1 MSMTIYEIDNAI
13 TNLIDPETGEI
24 LDFEAFDG
32 LQMERGKK
40 IENMALWY
48 KELNAESAAIRNEE
62 RTLAERR
69 KALENKAEHLAD
81 YLARITDGQKFET
94 PRAAISWRRSTAV
107 ELDDDFVMWAKA
119 NASWTL
125 KPPKDPEPDKNVIK
139 NALKNGENVY
149 GARLVERYNMQVK

>member
-1 MSMTIYEIDNAI
+1 MTIYEIDNAI
-13 TNLIDPETGEI
+13 TSLIDPETGEI

-48 KELNAESAAIRNEE
+48 KEFKAESAAIRDEE
-62 RTLAERR
+62 KVLAERR
-69 KALENKAEHLAD
+69 HTLEGKAERLKD
-81 YLARITDGQKFET
+81 YLVRITNGQKFET
-94 PRAAISWRRSTAV
+94 PRAAISWHKSTAV
-107 ELDDDFVMWAKA
+107 ELDNDFVMWAKA

-125 KPPKDPEPDKNVIK
+125 KKPKDPEPDKNVIK
-139 NALKNGENVY
+139 NALKHGESVY

>member
-1 MSMTIYEIDNAI
+1 MSMTIYDIDNAI
-13 TNLIDPETGEI
+13 TDLIDPETGEI
-24 LDFEAFDG
+24 LDYEAFAD
-32 LQMERGKK
+32 LHMERDKK

-62 RTLAERR
+62 KTLAERR

-125 KPPKDPEPDKNVIK
+125 KQPKDPEPDKNVIR
-139 NALKNGENVY
+139 NALKNGEAVY